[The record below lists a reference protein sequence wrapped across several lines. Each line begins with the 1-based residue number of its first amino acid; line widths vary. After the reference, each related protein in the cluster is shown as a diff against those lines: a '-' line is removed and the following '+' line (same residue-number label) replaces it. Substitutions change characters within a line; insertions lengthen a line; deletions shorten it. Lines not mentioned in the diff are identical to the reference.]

1 MCADKRVGRS
11 GASCKAKETRGCQV
25 LAHACWQSSARE
37 WKVKQV
43 SYEYSLCS
51 GGTTNA
57 SSRALRP
64 EATKFSRPN
73 KNRLWKTWGGGGL
86 IWNLM
91 ETDTAA
97 QYAPV
102 EGGGE
107 RKSYPLLT
115 FHTNNTGGVDAFSHN
130 VSHT

>member
-1 MCADKRVGRS
+1 
-11 GASCKAKETRGCQV
+11 
-25 LAHACWQSSARE
+25 
-37 WKVKQV
+37 
-43 SYEYSLCS
+43 
-51 GGTTNA
+51 
-57 SSRALRP
+57 
-64 EATKFSRPN
+64 
-73 KNRLWKTWGGGGL
+73 
-86 IWNLM
+86 M
-91 ETDTAA
+91 ETDTSA